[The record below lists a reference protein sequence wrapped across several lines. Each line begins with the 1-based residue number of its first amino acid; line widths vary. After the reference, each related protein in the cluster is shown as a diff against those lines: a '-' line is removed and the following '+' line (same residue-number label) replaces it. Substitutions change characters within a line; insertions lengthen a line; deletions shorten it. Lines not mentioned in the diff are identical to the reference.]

1 MKETVITVDSA
12 ADIPADIAEKFGIKI
27 MPMYIVKG
35 GKALRDGVDITAR
48 DIFDEFDKTGA
59 LPKTS
64 AVSPGEYLK
73 FFGEFRK
80 RGKAV
85 VHLSFC
91 SKLSSTHRNAK
102 IASARLGDVY
112 VLDTDNLGGGVA
124 LPALKG
130 CKMRDS
136 GASAE
141 EIYTELDKLRGKV
154 RVSYLLDNISFLRAG
169 GRCSAAAAFGSGLLS
184 IRPCAAM
191 IDGKIEVI
199 KKYRGKS
206 KAVRLQYASE
216 QLEKYKNIDF
226 ETAFIYHAC
235 VPDDELA
242 VVADMLRDAGF
253 KRVIIAD
260 EGCMIGLHSAKGALG
275 IHFIAD

>member
-1 MKETVITVDSA
+1 M
-12 ADIPADIAEKFGIKI
+12 
-27 MPMYIVKG
+27 
-35 GKALRDGVDITAR
+35 
-48 DIFDEFDKTGA
+48 
-59 LPKTS
+59 
-64 AVSPGEYLK
+64 
-73 FFGEFRK
+73 
-80 RGKAV
+80 
-85 VHLSFC
+85 
-91 SKLSSTHRNAK
+91 
-102 IASARLGDVY
+102 
-112 VLDTDNLGGGVA
+112 LDTDNLGGGIA

-130 CKMRDS
+130 CKMRDG

-141 EIYTELDKLRGKV
+141 EIYTELEKLRGKV

-191 IDGKIEVI
+191 IDGKN
-199 KKYRGKS
+199 RGHKEIS
-206 KAVRLQYASE
+206 GANQKAVRLQYASE

>member
-1 MKETVITVDSA
+1 M
-12 ADIPADIAEKFGIKI
+12 
-27 MPMYIVKG
+27 
-35 GKALRDGVDITAR
+35 
-48 DIFDEFDKTGA
+48 
-59 LPKTS
+59 
-64 AVSPGEYLK
+64 
-73 FFGEFRK
+73 
-80 RGKAV
+80 

-112 VLDTDNLGGGVA
+112 VLDTDNLGGGIA

-130 CKMRDS
+130 CKMRDG

-141 EIYTELDKLRGKV
+141 EIYTELEKLRGKV